1 MIFLVNHGL
10 PLNTIPAQTAEFIP
24 HCIPHCPRTASWQ
37 QAPLTWHTIKFPSSI
52 TQFVHSRYV
61 ESIHIVHYQYTSYTL
76 CTCVHGYVCTY
87 TGANTNTMSHVYMH
101 THTVQYTHACT
112 QHTHTHT
119 HTHAHNT
126 HTPPPMLPTLLPS
139 CTQAQRTDLSVIEE
153 VESPLVHSQDTVPLV
168 PFCGIKWICTEECTD
183 IRVVIGTY
191 ICANLYARI
200 QWEYITIKVC
210 IRESRGQSAFYGILS
225 MPSTSIALYR

>member
-1 MIFLVNHGL
+1 MCDVSAMTIVTPFTGHVLMGVRQAHCKDRHRSIVEYPCYVMYKLVMIFLVNHGL

-112 QHTHTHT
+112 QHTHTPWQWPV
-119 HTHAHNT
+119 A
-126 HTPPPMLPTLLPS
+126 
-139 CTQAQRTDLSVIEE
+139 
-153 VESPLVHSQDTVPLV
+153 TVPWVTAWSNGGYSSLHQADWHAAQTH
-168 PFCGIKWICTEECTD
+168 CRQRCSGGETTHS
-183 IRVVIGTY
+183 
-191 ICANLYARI
+191 LH
-200 QWEYITIKVC
+200 
-210 IRESRGQSAFYGILS
+210 
-225 MPSTSIALYR
+225 